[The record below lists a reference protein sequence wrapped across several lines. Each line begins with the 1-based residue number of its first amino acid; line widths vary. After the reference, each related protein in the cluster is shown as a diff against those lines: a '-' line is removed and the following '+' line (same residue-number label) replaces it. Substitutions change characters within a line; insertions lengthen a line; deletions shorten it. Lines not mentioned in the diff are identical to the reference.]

1 MGILEEINRMKNQGL
16 SKDQMITEL
25 QEQGISPKAIN
36 DAFDQTKIKE
46 AISNPPVQGES
57 SINNSQ
63 QPPAPQAQPQTYAQ
77 TQEAKQT
84 YYNPPQE
91 PQQQEQYS
99 SSSAPEPYP
108 PQPEQEPP
116 QEDYYAPEQGY
127 YAPEDQGY
135 DYGENSG
142 LDTDTIIEIAGQVFS
157 EKIKKIENQ
166 VSDFN
171 EFKTLSETKIQIIS
185 ERLKRIENTIDKLQS
200 SILEK
205 IGSYGSGL
213 ESIKKEMNMIENSLS
228 KSSLKKKIK
237 KD

>member
-1 MGILEEINRMKNQGL
+1 MGILEQINRMKNQGL
-16 SKDQMITEL
+16 SKDQMAGKL

-63 QPPAPQAQPQTYAQ
+63 QPPAPQTQRPTYAQ
-77 TQEAKQT
+77 TQQAEQG

-99 SSSAPEPYP
+99 TPPTPEP

-135 DYGENSG
+135 DYGESSG

-166 VSDFN
+166 ASDFA

-228 KSSLKKKIK
+228 NKKKIK
-237 KD
+237 KH